1 MIRLKRMKSIL
12 RSFLINGLALWLVSQ
27 ALPGSMNFSRGTET
41 LLFTAFVLGIINLF
55 VRPLLKLFLLPI
67 NLLTLGAF
75 RWVVNVL
82 SLYLVTVVVTDFKI
96 QNFFFPGFSY
106 NVVTLPS
113 LFLTG
118 FWAFVLVSFSLSIIS
133 HFLFWLSR

>member
-1 MIRLKRMKSIL
+1 MKSIL

-106 NVVTLPS
+106 NVVTVPS